1 MESTPIGALLKRFR
15 LAAGL
20 TQEALAER
28 ASLST
33 RAVSDLERGLSRAPR
48 YNTLDL
54 LTRAMNLSA
63 SQQAAL
69 FAAARPT
76 VPSEDARAASLQ
88 ALPIPPT
95 TLLGREQ
102 EVAQALGLMRARRVR
117 LLTVTGPSGVGK
129 TRLALE
135 IAHALRED
143 FADVLAWIDLSA
155 LRDPALVPQTVAQ
168 ALDLREQADHPFAE
182 QVRAFLQDKQCL
194 LLLDNFEQVLS
205 AADFVADLLLSCP
218 RVQVLVTSRM
228 PLHLRAE
235 QQLVLTPL
243 TPAAAVALFCERA
256 QRVQAQLDAAE
267 PAVAAI
273 CDQVD
278 RLPLA
283 IELAAAHVRLL
294 SLPVLLDRLS
304 DRLRFL
310 RGGARDL
317 PERQRTMQEAIA
329 WSYHLLPPTHQRW
342 FRALSIF
349 MGGCQLSAA
358 KSICGGEAPS
368 GSDEGLSAIAEL
380 VDASLVQ
387 VEATEEG
394 FPRYR
399 MLEVIRAYAAEQLRA
414 AGEED
419 DLKLRHAEYYA
430 ALAEEAERL
439 GAGQESREA
448 QLQRESA
455 NGREALEY
463 AYERGE
469 VTLGLRLATWFGSFW
484 VKRGQMSEGTL
495 WLSRMLALD
504 EASGGQ
510 AASPADRCRA
520 LYYVAHLT
528 MHLGRRERALAFAE
542 EALALAERTR
552 DQADLSHVLAL
563 LGSITLAGGAEEEAA
578 TYFTESYAAAKRAG
592 DYPGSIHPLSR
603 SLAERD
609 AAAKRAGAS
618 PTMGLALLNL
628 GELARKRGDLVH
640 AGEFLEEALA
650 SVRAV
655 DMTWGIANILTLL
668 GHLARQQQD
677 YARAKVRYRESL
689 ALYHQLGNATYIA
702 WCLEGIAAVA
712 CAQGS
717 CQHATRL
724 CAAAAALRVAA
735 QTPLPP
741 TEQEDFDRV
750 IMTSRAA
757 LDERTFTEEWRI
769 GLSMTQGD
777 AISSALMGPLG

>member
-1 MESTPIGALLKRFR
+1 MEPTPIGALLKRYR
-15 LAAGL
+15 MAAGL
-20 TQEALAER
+20 TQEALAAR

-33 RAVSDLERGLSRAPR
+33 RAVSNLERGLSRAPR
-48 YNTLDL
+48 FDTLDL
-54 LTRAMNLSA
+54 LTRAMNLEA
-63 SQQAAL
+63 SQRAAL
-69 FAAARPT
+69 FAAARPA
-76 VPSEDARAASLQ
+76 VPSEDSKAASLQ
-88 ALPIPPT
+88 GLPIPPT
-95 TLLGREQ
+95 PLLGREQ
-102 EVAQALGLMRARRVR
+102 EVARALGLVQARGVR

-135 IAHALRED
+135 IAHDLCAD
-143 FADVLAWIDLSA
+143 FANGLAWIDLSA

-168 ALDLREQADHPFAE
+168 ALDLREQADRPFAE

-205 AADFVADLLLSCP
+205 AADFVADLLVSCP
-218 RVQVLVTSRM
+218 RVQVLVTSRT
-228 PLHLRAE
+228 PLRLRAE

-256 QRVQAQLDAAE
+256 QQAQAQLDAAE
-267 PAVAAI
+267 SAVAAI
-273 CDQVD
+273 CEQVD

-283 IELAAAHVRLL
+283 IELAAAHVRVL
-294 SLPVLLDRLS
+294 SLPVLLERLS

-317 PERQRTMQEAIA
+317 PERQQTMEEAIA

-349 MGGCQLSAA
+349 IGGFTLAA
-358 KSICGGEAPS
+358 AEAICGSDEIVIP
-368 GSDEGLSAIAEL
+368 DEGLSAIAAL

-387 VEATEEG
+387 AETTGEDL
-394 FPRYR
+394 PRYR

-430 ALAEEAERL
+430 ALVEEAERL
-439 GAGQESREA
+439 GAGQGSREV

-455 NGREALEY
+455 NGRAALDF
-463 AYERGE
+463 AYERGA

-504 EASGGQ
+504 EARGGQ
-510 AASPADRCRA
+510 AASPTDRCRA
-520 LYYVAHLT
+520 LYYAAHLT

-542 EALALAERTR
+542 EALALAERTGV
-552 DQADLSHVLAL
+552 QADLSHVLAL
-563 LGSITLAGGAEEEAA
+563 LGSIMLAGGVEKEAA

-592 DYPGSIHPLSR
+592 DHPGSIRPLSR

-609 AAAKRAGAS
+609 AVAKRAGAP

-628 GELARKRGDLVH
+628 GELARKRGDL
-640 AGEFLEEALA
+640 ARASEFLEEALA

-668 GHLARQQQD
+668 GHVARQQQD

-689 ALYHQLGNATYIA
+689 ALYHQLGNATYVA

-741 TEQEDFDRV
+741 TEQEDFDLV
-750 IMTSRAA
+750 VMTAHA
-757 LDERTFTEEWRI
+757 ELDERTFTEEWRI
-769 GLSMTQGD
+769 GSAMTRDD
-777 AISSALMGPLG
+777 AISSALMGPLA